1 MDYCRFAFFIIQSHD
16 VNRTVVIHLERI
28 PGHHKVILDISDQF
42 HLIDGN
48 RAHFVEEFAG
58 ERFSIVFFTCG
69 SYQAAPKKLKNSVVA
84 AGAEWPTQASMAYFK
99 KKLPTPQGYEAPVE
113 LEAASSKCKSRK
125 RKREGTVETLNTVGG
140 RFKLLDFPHLHMHLK
155 LGETYSTASLVR
167 R

>member
-1 MDYCRFAFFIIQSHD
+1 
-16 VNRTVVIHLERI
+16 
-28 PGHHKVILDISDQF
+28 
-42 HLIDGN
+42 
-48 RAHFVEEFAG
+48 
-58 ERFSIVFFTCG
+58 
-69 SYQAAPKKLKNSVVA
+69 
-84 AGAEWPTQASMAYFK
+84 MAYFK

-167 R
+167 RCHGDSGKLTALRRQLHYKRIFQLVEDRPSFRAGTKGGYAHLCGIFREPLVSTNSGLFVMY